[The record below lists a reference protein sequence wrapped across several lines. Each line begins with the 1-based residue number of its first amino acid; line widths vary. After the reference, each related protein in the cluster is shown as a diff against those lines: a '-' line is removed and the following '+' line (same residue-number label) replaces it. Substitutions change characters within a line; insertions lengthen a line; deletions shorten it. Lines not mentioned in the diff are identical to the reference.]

1 MQLPHDGRMAV
12 MDELIGF
19 LFAILFWRILL
30 AALCGLAVGML
41 ATQIFPGF
49 GAGAVATATL
59 LALLGGVLWQAS
71 AIAATA
77 PPDAPKAE
85 QQPISRPIAF
95 LGIALVGLL
104 VGGVFD
110 YLLSSGLIALSVLVV
125 SAIVLV
131 SVGGAITR
139 TPVYL
144 KDLLFMAVALVTGF
158 AAPWAIVTLLS

>member
-1 MQLPHDGRMAV
+1 

-19 LFAILFWRILL
+19 LFAILFWRVLF
-30 AALCGLAVGML
+30 AALCGFAVGML
-41 ATQIFPGF
+41 VAQVFPGF
-49 GAGAVATATL
+49 GAGAVATVTL
-59 LALLGGVLWQAS
+59 LALSGGVLWQAS

-104 VGGVFD
+104 VGGVYD
-110 YLLSSGLIALSVLVV
+110 YLLSSGLIALAVLVV
-125 SAIVLV
+125 SSIVLV
-131 SVGGAITR
+131 SVGGAITK

-144 KDLLFMAVALVTGF
+144 KDLLFMVAALAAGCVT
-158 AAPWAIVTLLS
+158 PWAIVALLS

>member
-1 MQLPHDGRMAV
+1 M
-12 MDELIGF
+12 
-19 LFAILFWRILL
+19 
-30 AALCGLAVGML
+30 
-41 ATQIFPGF
+41 
-49 GAGAVATATL
+49 
-59 LALLGGVLWQAS
+59 GGVLWQAS

-144 KDLLFMAVALVTGF
+144 KDLLFMAVALFTGF